1 MIVTFIDAHRGAYG
15 VEPICAEL
23 PIAPA
28 TDHAH
33 KARQAD
39 PTRRPAR
46 SVRDAELKTGDLPS
60 LDRTPRRLRFP
71 QGVAAVAA
79 GGLCRGTVHRRAVD
93 ARTAAARCAAWP
105 AG

>member
-1 MIVTFIDAHRGAYG
+1 MVTFIDAHRGAYG

-28 TDHAH
+28 TYHAH

-46 SVRDAELKTGDLPS
+46 SVRDAELKREICRVWTEHHGV
-60 LDRTPRRLRFP
+60 LRFP

-79 GGLCRGTVHRRAVD
+79 GGLCRCTVHRRAVD
-93 ARTAAARCAAWP
+93 GRTAAARCGAWP